1 MQPWTVEY
9 GTLWAVEPGA
19 GLPPICSARVEVQ
32 FQELGLAD
40 IADLAAAMELPTAEP
55 ILRRLQSNRR
65 CFSLKSA
72 SQIAAYGWVT
82 RGAECVGEL
91 ERQFNLYDDEA
102 YIWDCGTLPAWRGQ
116 RCYSAL
122 LNQLIYR
129 LHHEGVPRIWIGAS
143 LQNQPSIRGFANAGF
158 QPVVDV
164 AYRRFYHLTLLWIRH
179 APSARRP
186 LTSAAYHI
194 LLNDHE
200 RRFGQL
206 IIGYNHA

>member
-1 MQPWTVEY
+1 MQPLTVEY
-9 GTLWAVEPGA
+9 GTLWAVEPGTR
-19 GLPPICSARVEVQ
+19 LPPICSARVEAA
-32 FQELGLAD
+32 FEELGVADADALAV
-40 IADLAAAMELPTAEP
+40 AMNLPTPEP
-55 ILRRLQSNRR
+55 IVRRLQSNRR
-65 CFSLKSA
+65 CFSLKVA
-72 SQIAAYGWVT
+72 EQIASYGWVT

-91 ERQFNLYDDEA
+91 ERQFRLRDDEA
-102 YIWDCGTLPAWRGQ
+102 YIWDCGTVPAWRGQ

-122 LNQLIYR
+122 LSQLIYR
-129 LHHEGVPRIWIGAS
+129 LHHEGAPRIWIGAS
-143 LQNQPSIRGFANAGF
+143 QHNQPSIRAFTNVGF
-158 QPVVDV
+158 QRVVDV
-164 AYRRFYHLTLLWIRH
+164 TYRRFYHLTLLWIRH